1 MIVTVIQSILGIH
14 LPNLHF
20 IVRYLIVVCHSG
32 IAKSQFE
39 EPVYY
44 KHIFHLYSYSSI
56 SSIHEGQKRQ
66 LENLNGYSIH
76 RNRPLKCPYKW
87 LHVLCKKIKIKKD
100 FLCISHA
107 QRCFP
112 VCKRRCCLRLSRRG
126 KVFLHVS
133 HEYGRSPVC
142 TRTCCLR

>member
-14 LPNLHF
+14 VPNLCF
-20 IVRYLIVVCHSG
+20 IVRYLIVACPSG
-32 IAKSQFE
+32 IAKSQLGG
-39 EPVYY
+39 PVYY
-44 KHIFHLYSYSSI
+44 KHIFHLYSYSLL

-66 LENLNGYSIH
+66 LENLNGFSIH
-76 RNRPLKCPYKW
+76 RNRPLKCPHKW
-87 LHVLCKKIKIKKD
+87 LHVLCKKKKKKKKI
-100 FLCISHA
+100 LCISQA

-112 VCKRRCCLRLSRRG
+112 VCTCRCCLRLSRRG